1 MAFVGNGQKLIGNDG
16 TVYDVVLGTETA
28 GDGAT
33 PLSEGL
39 YIVTAVAAAASG
51 WPGTSG
57 ASGADSITAGRLIE
71 VRDTDTAITPALT
84 DKYVPI
90 TATELCDM
98 SAWSLSFSSDE
109 VDITSFCSDFK
120 VYRAGK
126 DDASGTVNGIFTLGV
141 TDKLTGFS
149 LARNFIDI
157 VRQDGGD
164 TYDVYEKT
172 KGAKLARFVM
182 NDVFTIGD
190 YMDVFLPIEF
200 FGFNLGAE
208 QGANAQ
214 TFDSSFRISELTTG
228 AADVSILPSMYRRAR
243 SEENT

>member
-1 MAFVGNGQKLIGNDG
+1 MAFTGNGQKLIGEDG
-16 TVYDVVLGTETA
+16 TIYDVVFGTEA
-28 GDGAT
+28 SGGA
-33 PLSEGL
+33 PLDEGL
-39 YIVTAVAAAASG
+39 YLVTAVADAASG

-57 ASGADSITAGRLIE
+57 ASGADTIGVGRIVE
-71 VRDTDTAITPALT
+71 VRETDTAITPAAT
-84 DKYVPI
+84 DKYIPLTVS
-90 TATELCDM
+90 ELCDM
-98 SAWSLSFSSDE
+98 SAWSLSFSTDE

-126 DDASGTVNGIFTLGV
+126 DDATGTVNGIFTLGT

-164 TYDVYEKT
+164 SYDVYEKS

-182 NDVFTIGD
+182 NDVFTVGD
-190 YMDVFLPIEF
+190 YMDVWMPIEF

-214 TFDSSFRISELTTG
+214 TFDSSFRISELTAG
-228 AADVSILPSMYRRAR
+228 AADVSILPTMYRRAR